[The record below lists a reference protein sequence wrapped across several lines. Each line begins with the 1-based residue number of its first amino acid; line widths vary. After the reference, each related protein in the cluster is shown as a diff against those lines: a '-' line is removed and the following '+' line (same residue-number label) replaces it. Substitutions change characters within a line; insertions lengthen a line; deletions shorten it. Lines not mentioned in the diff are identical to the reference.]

1 MLNFDSDVHTNTGV
15 ECEQGLSKSTRCTLP
30 VARAALVCR
39 VTERVEPRRK
49 RLGQRCRRPPTHLVR
64 HDGEVREGR
73 AAVVPGVTRRLPAL
87 FEERCVRSGCNTL
100 YSIIIK
106 VKPVLRGHYPSPCHM
121 LRGIVTETCFAR
133 ASTHLGP
140 VYAKH
145 QH

>member
-1 MLNFDSDVHTNTGV
+1 MLNFDSNVDTNTGF
-15 ECEQGLSKSTRCTLP
+15 ECEQGLPNSKRYALP

-39 VTERVEPRRK
+39 VTERVEPRRE

-87 FEERCVRSGCNTL
+87 LEERCVRSGCNTL

-106 VKPVLRGHYPSPCHM
+106 GCEL
-121 LRGIVTETCFAR
+121 
-133 ASTHLGP
+133 
-140 VYAKH
+140 
-145 QH
+145 Q